1 MIKHFS
7 LGLSCLKF
15 FSFIFYASKKMG
27 NKKMNIIKKIS
38 LFTIVFSML
47 FLVSCEDDSND
58 PATSGTL
65 NIAINVTNPDSW
77 PAEGTVFCSLDK
89 TWPPSGAP
97 YKSVVLQ
104 SAQVQNGQISLVF
117 EDLDFDTYKL
127 LSVSWL
133 DPNNPN
139 PACNQAVWGTHSGSI
154 QAFYADAVPFTFS
167 AENSELSLVVS
178 AVANTVT
185 PDCPPS

>member
-1 MIKHFS
+1 
-7 LGLSCLKF
+7 
-15 FSFIFYASKKMG
+15 
-27 NKKMNIIKKIS
+27 MNIIKKLS

-65 NIAINVTNPDSW
+65 NITINVTNPDSW
-77 PAEGTVFCSLDK
+77 PTEGTVFCSLDK

-117 EDLDFDTYKL
+117 EDAETNVIFLSSSIISCHHWPLDNFSNKIPIKDYIQIHLDEKWFNESYISTYKNINPSYEDFSNFINSLKRLSNSLSDITL
-127 LSVSWL
+127 LSL
-133 DPNNPN
+133 
-139 PACNQAVWGTHSGSI
+139 
-154 QAFYADAVPFTFS
+154 
-167 AENSELSLVVS
+167 L
-178 AVANTVT
+178 
-185 PDCPPS
+185 

>member
-1 MIKHFS
+1 
-7 LGLSCLKF
+7 
-15 FSFIFYASKKMG
+15 
-27 NKKMNIIKKIS
+27 MNIIKKLS
-38 LFTIVFSML
+38 LLSLIFGTF
-47 FLVSCEDDSND
+47 FLVSCDDDEMD
-58 PATSGTL
+58 PVDPVTSGTL
-65 NIAINVTNPDSW
+65 NITVNLTNPESW
-77 PAEGTVFCSLDK
+77 PSEGTVFCSLDK

-104 SAQVQNGQISLVF
+104 SSQVSNGQISLVF

-133 DPNNPN
+133 DPNNGN

-167 AENSELSLVVS
+167 EDNYEQSLSIT
-178 AVANTVT
+178 AIANTVT
-185 PDCPPS
+185 PTCPGG

>member
-1 MIKHFS
+1 MSINLLDLNSFHYYNS
-7 LGLSCLKF
+7 LTYKGEKMKILK
-15 FSFIFYASKKMG
+15 KL
-27 NKKMNIIKKIS
+27 S
-38 LFTIVFSML
+38 LFTVIFSML

-65 NIAINVTNPDSW
+65 NITINVTNPDSW
-77 PAEGTVFCSLDK
+77 PTEGTVFCSLDK

-133 DPNNPN
+133 DPANPN

-167 AENSELSLVVS
+167 AESSELSLVVN
-178 AVANTVT
+178 A
-185 PDCPPS
+185 

>member
-1 MIKHFS
+1 
-7 LGLSCLKF
+7 
-15 FSFIFYASKKMG
+15 
-27 NKKMNIIKKIS
+27 MNIIKKLS

-47 FLVSCEDDSND
+47 FLVSCEDDSSD

-65 NIAINVTNPDSW
+65 NISINLTNPDSW
-77 PAEGTVFCSLDK
+77 PSEGTVFCSLDK

-97 YKSVVLQ
+97 YKSIVLQ

-133 DPNNPN
+133 DPANPN

-178 AVANTVT
+178 AVANTQT
-185 PDCPPS
+185 PPCPPTG